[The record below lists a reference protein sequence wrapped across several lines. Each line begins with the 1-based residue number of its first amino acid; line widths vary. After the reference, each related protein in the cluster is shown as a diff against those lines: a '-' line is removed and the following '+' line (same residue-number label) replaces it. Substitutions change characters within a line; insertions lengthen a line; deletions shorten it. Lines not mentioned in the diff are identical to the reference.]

1 MSARE
6 TFSPNWPRLKN
17 RPLTYSPA
25 VKKGNMLF
33 LSGVAAVDQTTGKIV
48 GEGDLVAQTRMVF
61 ENIKDV
67 LEAAGAT
74 FDDVVKTV
82 DYIVPAA
89 LPNYA
94 ATADIRREFF
104 KDSFPAATGV
114 IVNSLV
120 RPTMLIEVDVI
131 AVLD

>member
-6 TFSPNWPRLKN
+6 TFSPNWPRLRN
-17 RPLTYSPA
+17 RSLTYSPA
-25 VKKGNMLF
+25 VKKGNLLF
-33 LSGVAAVDQTTGKIV
+33 LSGVGATDPTTGKVV
-48 GEGDLVAQTRMVF
+48 GEGDLEVQTRRVYQ
-61 ENIKDV
+61 NIQDM

-89 LPNYA
+89 LPSYA

-104 KDSFPAATGV
+104 ENNLPAATGV
-114 IVNSLV
+114 IVNRLLRLS
-120 RPTMLIEVDVI
+120 MLIEVDVI
-131 AVLD
+131 AVLG